1 VSARRLVFV
10 VVATFVAAA
19 APPAAAQ
26 VSAAARGTT
35 VGGSV
40 AFASLWDDETHL
52 GRGLALAG
60 EVSVPAGRHAR
71 VGVEGG
77 WFGHDRDAGYLRAAG
92 SVASLMARASL
103 LVGPRR
109 WRARPLVGV
118 SAGFARSTGTLTT
131 ASPGSGAIGALPT
144 EPAVR
149 RRWTL
154 TRPAWDVHV
163 GVRVAA
169 SERLF
174 VRPFLSAGFI
184 GGSGGK
190 GVLEPPLLRLQGGV
204 AVELALTR

>member
-1 VSARRLVFV
+1 MSARRLALVL
-10 VVATFVAAA
+10 VATCVVAA
-19 APPAAAQ
+19 APPASAQ
-26 VSAAARGTT
+26 VGAAIRGTT
-35 VGGSV
+35 VGGS
-40 AFASLWDDETHL
+40 AALASLWDDETHL
-52 GRGLALAG
+52 GRGPALAG

-77 WFGHDRDAGYLRAAG
+77 WFGHDRDAGYLRADG
-92 SVASLMARASL
+92 SVASLVARASL

-109 WRARPLVGV
+109 WRARPLVGA

-131 ASPGSGAIGALPT
+131 ASPGSGAIGAIPT
-144 EPAVR
+144 EPDVR
-149 RRWTL
+149 QRWTL

-174 VRPFLSAGFI
+174 VRPFLSAGVI
-184 GGSGGK
+184 GGSGDK
-190 GVLEPPLLRLQGGV
+190 GALETPLLRLQGDV